1 VDNDKIKYLEMIE
14 GIISRLASHSF
25 SIKNWFVIS
34 LGGLLLFC
42 LNHSGNKSLGVAFV
56 VTIAFYLI
64 DAYYLFLERCFRKK
78 YNQALSGECDLFD
91 LDIRAIKNEISMWS
105 AMKSLSLLLY
115 FVTFI
120 LLFLLGI
127 IANYTEL
134 KTSLCSNICTI

>member
-1 VDNDKIKYLEMIE
+1 MDNDKIKYLEMIE

-105 AMKSLSLLLY
+105 VMKSLSLLLY

-127 IANYTEL
+127 IANYTAL

>member
-42 LNHSGNKSLGVAFV
+42 LNHSGNKGLGVAFV

-120 LLFLLGI
+120 LLLLLGI
-127 IANYTEL
+127 IANYTAL

>member
-1 VDNDKIKYLEMIE
+1 MDNDKIKYLEMIE
-14 GIISRLASHSF
+14 GIISRLALHSF

-105 AMKSLSLLLY
+105 VMKSLSLLLY

-127 IANYTEL
+127 IANYTAL

>member
-1 VDNDKIKYLEMIE
+1 MDNDKIKYLEMIE

-42 LNHSGNKSLGVAFV
+42 LNHSGNKGLGVAFV

-64 DAYYLFLERCFRKK
+64 DTYYLFLERCFRKK

-115 FVTFI
+115 FITFI

-127 IANYTEL
+127 VTNYTAL

>member
-1 VDNDKIKYLEMIE
+1 MDNDKIKYLEMIE
-14 GIISRLASHSF
+14 GIISRLASYSF

-42 LNHSGNKSLGVAFV
+42 LNHSGNKGLGVAFV

-115 FVTFI
+115 FITFI

-127 IANYTEL
+127 VANYTAL